1 VRAPPFFRISA
12 GHRVEGRNPWH
23 LQCSRNQLRAGTQ
36 FRRLVRSLSLR
47 PSWLLASWAD
57 QTEPRLSLPQA
68 STSGLPA
75 LRSPRGLPDM
85 TTAPNGEL
93 RRQDLHLQVQQLV
106 SLRSLPWVPGT
117 AVPHLPDHERT
128 APGLR
133 YYAPLRLPVAH
144 LGGVR
149 CSLSFPDALG
159 RASGFV
165 SLACARLVCEA
176 DASLP
181 RRESSPR
188 WSALLCLIF
197 PKETIGSP
205 KFPSHPCESMPRS
218 QTPVVSWTLAL
229 ASPGLLPSGHCTP
242 SAFPRHREDYPVD
255 HDFTYFGAPSRGLL
269 PRSLQLRTPI
279 TGGARGVHS

>member
-1 VRAPPFFRISA
+1 MQGPACLVSTPSGLSLLYSPGLPPAASAGSLVRAPPFFRTST

-117 AVPHLPDHERT
+117 AVPHLPDQERT

-218 QTPVVSWTLAL
+218 
-229 ASPGLLPSGHCTP
+229 SGRNTVRATVGREFPTCTF
-242 SAFPRHREDYPVD
+242 SVCAA
-255 HDFTYFGAPSRGLL
+255 GS
-269 PRSLQLRTPI
+269 
-279 TGGARGVHS
+279 